1 MGGGHMVMEFFNRG
15 ANIRIVVIWGWSYGV
30 YCKGGGH
37 MGGGHMVSIGPRE
50 KYKDIGKFDRST
62 LRRPSDV
69 ALFPPASYVDLPPLK
84 CYSDSPARLWILT
97 LCCASPAWSQ
107 FINNFNLLL
116 NDLVHNASR
125 TGFNTSSHGQYP
137 NEIYGLLQCRG
148 DLTRNECYNCSL
160 EAKQSIQRYCGYHIG
175 GKVWLDRCFL
185 RYESRSFVSI
195 ADFQSHGN
203 NPTNTASSSNP
214 NAFERAVQNL
224 MANLTVEASAPANK
238 GFATGTTTVDS
249 LQKIYGLMQ
258 CWRDIS
264 SDNCTACLT
273 VALNSIDSCCSGLL
287 GAQSLRGSCIARYE
301 TYPFFNSVGRIPSV
315 ESPTI
320 SASEDDPESLL
331 SEEHMIFDLQ
341 ALRVATGDFS
351 SDNNLGEGGFGPV
364 YKGRTAEGKEIA
376 VKKLSL
382 RSAQGKRQFLNE
394 VELVAKIQHRNLVKL
409 LGCCAEE
416 AERLIV
422 YEYLPNKSLDTL
434 LFDSERRKQLDW
446 KTRYNIIIGVAR
458 GLLYLHEDS
467 QLRIIHRDIKA
478 SNILLDDKLNPKIAD
493 FGLARLFPEDK
504 SHVIS
509 KHVAGT
515 YGYMAPEYAMQGQLS
530 IKVDV
535 YSFGVLLL
543 EIVCGR
549 KNMDSNLSPES
560 QNLLGWAWKLYV
572 EGHTVDAIDEVV
584 IETFH
589 HNEAIRCFHVGLL
602 CVQAVPAAR
611 PSMFTVFLMLS
622 NEFGTLPTPTKP
634 VLVNVTSEGSTSVSS
649 GHQEPRYNYGLSQ
662 TSSSIN
668 DASISE
674 LQPR

>member
-1 MGGGHMVMEFFNRG
+1 M
-15 ANIRIVVIWGWSYGV
+15 
-30 YCKGGGH
+30 
-37 MGGGHMVSIGPRE
+37 
-50 KYKDIGKFDRST
+50 
-62 LRRPSDV
+62 
-69 ALFPPASYVDLPPLK
+69 
-84 CYSDSPARLWILT
+84 
-97 LCCASPAWSQ
+97 
-107 FINNFNLLL
+107 
-116 NDLVHNASR
+116 
-125 TGFNTSSHGQYP
+125 
-137 NEIYGLLQCRG
+137 
-148 DLTRNECYNCSL
+148 
-160 EAKQSIQRYCGYHIG
+160 AK
-175 GKVWLDRCFL
+175 
-185 RYESRSFVSI
+185 
-195 ADFQSHGN
+195 
-203 NPTNTASSSNP
+203 
-214 NAFERAVQNL
+214 
-224 MANLTVEASAPANK
+224 LTVEASAPANK

-301 TYPFFNSVGRIPSV
+301 TYPFFNSVGRIPYV

-320 SASEDDPESLL
+320 SEESSSKKIPIILAIVGSVVMMLFICFFSMRSKLIKNAIFCNKSISKRSEEILL
-331 SEEHMIFDLQ
+331 SEDHIIFDLQ
-341 ALRVATGDFS
+341 ALRDATGDFS
-351 SDNNLGEGGFGPV
+351 RDNKLGEGGFGPV

-382 RSAQGKRQFLNE
+382 RSAQGKREFFNE

-409 LGCCAEE
+409 LGCCAEG

-422 YEYLPNKSLDTL
+422 YECLPNKSLDTL

-446 KTRYNIIIGVAR
+446 KTRFNIIIGVAR

-467 QLRIIHRDIKA
+467 RWRIIHRDIKA
-478 SNILLDDKLNPKIAD
+478 RNILLDDKLNPKIAD
-493 FGLARLFPEDK
+493 FGLARLFPENE
-504 SHVIS
+504 SHIIS
-509 KHVAGT
+509 EHVAGT

-589 HNEAIRCFHVGLL
+589 HNEAIRSFHVGLL
-602 CVQAVPAAR
+602 CVQADAAAR
-611 PSMFTVFLMLS
+611 PSMFTLARGLLHLHEDS
-622 NEFGTLPTPTKP
+622 QQRIIHRDIKARNILINHNLNPKIADFG
-634 VLVNVTSEGSTSVSS
+634 LVRLFEDKS
-649 GHQEPRYNYGLSQ
+649 HI
-662 TSSSIN
+662 IN
-668 DASISE
+668 KYITFTNCNGYMATE
-674 LQPR
+674 